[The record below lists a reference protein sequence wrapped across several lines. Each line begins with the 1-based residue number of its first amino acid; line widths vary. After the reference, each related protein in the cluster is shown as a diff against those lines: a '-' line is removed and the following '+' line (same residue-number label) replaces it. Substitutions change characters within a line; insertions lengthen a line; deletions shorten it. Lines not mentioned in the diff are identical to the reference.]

1 MLKNTEQS
9 VSFVADG
16 LHLSGVLHLPKRE
29 PLAVVIGCHG
39 LMADKN
45 SPKQIALARGCTATG
60 MAYFRFDHRGCGDS
74 EGVFETDTTLE
85 KRTSDLMAAVHAVN
99 HTLGKTM
106 PIGLFGSS
114 LGGTVCLTA
123 AQNLSPFAVVT
134 LAAPVQSRSIQLPED
149 SPESLKNDLVNNRLT
164 FNATATIG
172 SIHHILIIHGSSDET
187 VDLENAHRIYRLAKD
202 PKVQLILK
210 HGDHRISRKDH
221 QERFLR
227 ETVQWFLDCYH
238 DQFDVINKGF
248 KGARIQG
255 VK

>member
-60 MAYFRFDHRGCGDS
+60 MAYFRFDHRGCGGS

-85 KRTSDLMAAVHAVN
+85 KRTSDLTAAVHAVN

-134 LAAPVQSRSIQLPED
+134 LAAPVQSRSIQIPDD
-149 SPESLKNDLVNNRLT
+149 SPESLKNELVDNRLA
-164 FNATATIG
+164 FNVTAALG
-172 SIHHILIIHGSSDET
+172 SIHHILIIHGSRDET
-187 VDLENAHRIYRLAKD
+187 VDLENAHRIYRLARD
-202 PKVQLILK
+202 PKSQLILED
-210 HGDHRISRKDH
+210 GDHRISRKPH
-221 QERFLR
+221 QESFLR
-227 ETVQWFLDCYH
+227 KTVQWFSDCYH
-238 DQFDVINKGF
+238 DQFDVIKKGF
-248 KGARIQG
+248 KGSRIQG